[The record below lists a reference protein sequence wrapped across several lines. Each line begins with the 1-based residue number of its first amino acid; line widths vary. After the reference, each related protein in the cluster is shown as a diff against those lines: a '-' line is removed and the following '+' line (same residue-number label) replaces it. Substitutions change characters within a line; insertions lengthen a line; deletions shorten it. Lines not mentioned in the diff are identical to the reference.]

1 MRIPH
6 GVTAFGVGAAT
17 TSYILQQQK
26 AEAQKKENDKLR
38 NELSEIKEDL
48 DKIQSSQ
55 DEIKKGQE
63 MLIRKVENI
72 ETNTKKLINNFNIS
86 SIRDLFNK
94 ILDFFSEL
102 DFFSTSLIYNIICS
116 SFLLS
121 LLFSFLIGKYG
132 NYLIARFNL
141 EVKYP
146 KLVRIFK
153 FRLQLQKYYFT
164 YLTILAILTLLSN
177 IILNINALIII
188 LS

>member
-1 MRIPH
+1 MNHLI
-6 GVTAFGVGAAT
+6 V
-17 TSYILQQQK
+17 L
-26 AEAQKKENDKLR
+26 L
-38 NELSEIKEDL
+38 LSL
-48 DKIQSSQ
+48 
-55 DEIKKGQE
+55 
-63 MLIRKVENI
+63 L
-72 ETNTKKLINNFNIS
+72 L
-86 SIRDLFNK
+86 
-94 ILDFFSEL
+94 
-102 DFFSTSLIYNIICS
+102 
-116 SFLLS
+116 FLLS

>member
-72 ETNTKKLINNFNIS
+72 ETNTKKLINNFNI
-86 SIRDLFNK
+86 I
-94 ILDFFSEL
+94 FFHY
-102 DFFSTSLIYNIICS
+102 FSLMVG
-116 SFLLS
+116 L
-121 LLFSFLIGKYG
+121 
-132 NYLIARFNL
+132 YLIS
-141 EVKYP
+141 
-146 KLVRIFK
+146 LVEIFACS
-153 FRLQLQKYYFT
+153 L
-164 YLTILAILTLLSN
+164 
-177 IILNINALIII
+177 
-188 LS
+188 